1 MLRRRAT
8 HNGQFDS
15 LADLKASI
23 RSSLRY
29 FHTMRARVKTLL
41 NGRKKRTRHH
51 RLCVS
56 GRLAAQPPGRQ
67 PPQQGDR
74 RRDHRANDHEVQE
87 GCAKTVCV

>member
-23 RSSLRY
+23 RNSLRY
-29 FHTMRARVKTLL
+29 FHTMRARLKTLL

-51 RLCVS
+51 
-56 GRLAAQPPGRQ
+56 
-67 PPQQGDR
+67 
-74 RRDHRANDHEVQE
+74 
-87 GCAKTVCV
+87 